1 EDRKRA
7 VKLYISHVMEE
18 FLDRVHICD
27 ELLVSHDDIMRNP
40 AFFKEAVTVMD
51 RLVRQMDY
59 KGCRDLFGKVLG
71 LYKTFSE
78 GEDKVFV
85 PAFKILKTKL
95 ETFRNSFKNVAN
107 MFSHRVIRQIVPIA
121 GVGNYCMPPAILQH
135 PQPSSVTN
143 VPVNLLASTG
153 ALDLK
158 GPLPYARC
166 LQRPHTSL
174 IRAVLTQQGSM
185 DLLLSLLSLHTAP
198 RASKISRCLFLERC
212 LIDTILWTADETEA
226 CESDSEMAWADMM
239 WRHLGLYSIHLCRL
253 HLVRFPEMCLG
264 VLEGLQ
270 DRRDSLSRSAPHIAW
285 MLFNFLGAQNKNPL
299 VDFAPILRILD
310 ALFPGGAPAFDTTL
324 LVWFSLT
331 QKSSA
336 PNERLPRA
344 LPPPMQPM
352 MSELMEKFQQMSQSP
367 SYQVPLDPEEF
378 RWFAYVYNA
387 YAPLGQPQVVSPL
400 NSKLVE
406 ALKQS
411 DAIAPSYSSLRQLAT
426 MSLLAINSLLYNL
439 LSTHADSPVVLD
451 TYARITVL
459 MHHDLN
465 LQPKSVLTEAFTKA
479 GNTGGS
485 RVLAF
490 VFELAT
496 YHLNSVEPMQR
507 HLLLQNLVTLAK
519 ANRLG
524 LDTELCLYRQ
534 AQALL
539 TPALQVTNNHVKKLY
554 VAWIC
559 GSDQEELNK
568 YLLLQIN
575 HQLIHQQADP
585 DGLLLSDFVQPLFQ
599 KCSAACLVPI
609 SMQPRLLAS
618 PDRISVPSA
627 ERQSHQLT
635 GSAELATRLSQRI
648 LQEGQCDEAQLS
660 DPSAGC
666 LYWVALSCL
675 RERGGDLPA
684 AQLFARVQESLGPKG
699 ALPHL
704 RIFCDLLTRE
714 VASAA
719 DNAEVSAL
727 HHVTSLVYTHRL
739 FPLHRLLLVL
749 LMRPFA
755 ERRLEL
761 AAFRVLR
768 HLLSA
773 DTPNSP
779 MAGLVPV
786 LNSFPPSGGA
796 NGSLS
801 ALVSQLRQVYDDTP
815 GGSSSSASL
824 YSHAAIRVALLMDT
838 ALARLVQL
846 QPPDSCALLS
856 ATLAPFLRHMPAPG
870 TCLIS
875 LLSVYDPPAPLRLYL
890 AAALLAPRMEAAAD
904 GAYLPSDCLPF
915 FKSLLA
921 SPSLPAPAAQASSS
935 DWLSC
940 IGPPEAALNRLSLA
954 LSSHGRRGFPQLDWF
969 GHEWPSSCSH
979 AVNCCA
985 LQLLLCP
992 VDLPAPVMPPRTAGL
1007 SSGFILSSKSKPH
1020 SNRQSDGGAAAK
1032 KARLEA
1038 EQDAFLDADDGG
1050 DGEEDDEGGGE
1061 ESEDADEDEVDKL
1074 DWQSA
1079 GLLLAQM
1086 PARFTTRLVQQPL
1099 LALYD
1104 QLSGAA
1110 PHKALGHELASRP
1123 EVCLWFAYLSHAG
1136 PGRVAQLPNELV
1148 AELYHCLAE
1157 VDAACS
1163 GRLEHQDALA
1173 DYFYH
1178 IKYMFVGDGVRRV
1191 ASSVIE
1197 RLSPSMQSRLRSIA
1211 PGHQPDGPADAPNFP
1226 AQSEN

>member
-1 EDRKRA
+1 
-7 VKLYISHVMEE
+7 
-18 FLDRVHICD
+18 
-27 ELLVSHDDIMRNP
+27 
-40 AFFKEAVTVMD
+40 
-51 RLVRQMDY
+51 
-59 KGCRDLFGKVLG
+59 
-71 LYKTFSE
+71 
-78 GEDKVFV
+78 
-85 PAFKILKTKL
+85 
-95 ETFRNSFKNVAN
+95 

-684 AQLFARVQESLGPKG
+684 AQLF
-699 ALPHL
+699 
-704 RIFCDLLTRE
+704 
-714 VASAA
+714 
-719 DNAEVSAL
+719 
-727 HHVTSLVYTHRL
+727 
-739 FPLHRLLLVL
+739 
-749 LMRPFA
+749 
-755 ERRLEL
+755 
-761 AAFRVLR
+761 
-768 HLLSA
+768 
-773 DTPNSP
+773 
-779 MAGLVPV
+779 
-786 LNSFPPSGGA
+786 PPSGGA

-921 SPSLPAPAAQASSS
+921 SPSPPAPAAQASSS

-1020 SNRQSDGGAAAK
+1020 SNRQNDGGAAAK
-1032 KARLEA
+1032 RARLEA

-1136 PGRVAQLPNELV
+1136 PGRVAQLPVFFRHSNELV

-1226 AQSEN
+1226 A